1 MTEQQ
6 SLPTT
11 GMSPD
16 NVSDHPVPFATNF
29 DLAICNPTAHVLR
42 FVGCLWCSPHFR
54 FAFFVFRIEHM
65 HREQASSC

>member
-16 NVSDHPVPFATNF
+16 NVSDHLVPFATNF

-54 FAFFVFRIEHM
+54 VSSLFYESRASFFLQI
-65 HREQASSC
+65 AS